1 MPLDQADK
9 NILNAIQS
17 NSGLTA
23 ADLSQKLNMS
33 ASQAGRRRQRLEAAG
48 YITHYGAHLD
58 AQKMGLHVQGFV
70 QVQMAAHSEITAK
83 SFARLIKLRPEIVNA
98 WVLTGQA
105 DYLLHIYCTDL
116 AALNSFIQGI
126 LLPHDAVARV
136 ESQIVMDA
144 LKTNAPLP
152 I

>member
-1 MPLDQADK
+1 MTLDQTDK
-9 NILNAIQS
+9 DILKTIQT

-23 ADLSQKLNMS
+23 ADLGDRLNMS
-33 ASQAGRRRQRLEAAG
+33 ASQAGRRRQRLESEG

-58 AQKMGLHVQGFV
+58 AAKLGLSVQGFV
-70 QVQMAAHSEITAK
+70 QVQMAAHAEDIAK
-83 SFARLIKLRPEIVNA
+83 SFARLVKLRPEIINA
-98 WVLTGQA
+98 WILTGQA

-116 AALNSFIQGI
+116 EAMNRFIQGV
-126 LLPHDAVARV
+126 LLAHNGVARV

-152 I
+152 V

>member
-1 MPLDQADK
+1 MSLDQTDK
-9 NILNAIQS
+9 NILKTIQT
-17 NSGLTA
+17 NSSLTA
-23 ADLSQKLNMS
+23 AELGERLIMS
-33 ASQAGRRRQRLEAAG
+33 ASQAGRRRQRLESEG

-58 AQKMGLHVQGFV
+58 AIKLGLSVQGFV
-70 QVQMAAHSEITAK
+70 QVQMAAHAEDISK
-83 SFARLIKLRPEIVNA
+83 SFARLVELRPEIINA

-116 AALNSFIQGI
+116 SAMNQFIQSV
-126 LLPHDAVARV
+126 LLAHDAVARV

-152 I
+152 V